1 MQFLESAGRLGATL
15 VTMAHTRL
23 ELAALEVEEAS
34 QRFLRQLL
42 VSLLALFLVGI
53 AVVLAAFFVI
63 LVFWDSYRL
72 QAVLAMA
79 ALFLAGGVLLA
90 LKVRREL
97 RAAQPLLGGT
107 LGEMRKDIECL
118 RATTADEGQGD
129 AQ

>member
-1 MQFLESAGRLGATL
+1 MQFLESAGRLGSTL
-15 VTMAHTRL
+15 VAMAHTRL

-34 QRFLRQLL
+34 QRFLRQLV

-53 AVVLAAFFVI
+53 AIVLGAFFVI

-72 QAVLAMA
+72 QAVLGMA
-79 ALFLAGGVLLA
+79 ALFLAGGGLLA

-97 RAAQPLLGGT
+97 HEAQPLLANT

-118 RATTADEGQGD
+118 RETKAGDEQ
-129 AQ
+129 